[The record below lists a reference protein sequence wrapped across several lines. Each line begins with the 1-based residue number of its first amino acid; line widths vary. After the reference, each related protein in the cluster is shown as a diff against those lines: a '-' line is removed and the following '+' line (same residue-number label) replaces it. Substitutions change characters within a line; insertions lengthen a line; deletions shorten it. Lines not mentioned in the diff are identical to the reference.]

1 MNKIKILKKSLIN
14 AVLGMLLTF
23 PIVVIKVNTIDRIIT
38 WRWFLMLGVGAVI
51 CIISFL
57 WILQQERQKNGTTF
71 NFDKSKA
78 GIKYKS
84 LKKNPAIAKG
94 LPIIFIAVIILI
106 PFISSAYTTSI
117 LTTALIYIILGLGL
131 NIIVGLGGLL
141 NLGYAA
147 FFGVGAYTFAILNM
161 NFGVGFWLAL
171 PLGGIASA
179 LFGALIGLPVLRL
192 KGDYLA
198 IVTLGFGEMTRILT
212 ENLGALTRGPSGIAN
227 IPKPTLFGHT
237 FGYFGSTR
245 YVYLIAVAL
254 VILIIFVVWR
264 LENSRIGRS
273 WVAMREDDIA
283 CESMGIDLTKAKM
296 TLFVISAAIAGI
308 AGVLFAS
315 KTAFINPK
323 SFTITHSIMILCI
336 VVLGGKGSVKGVILG
351 ALILNLLPEYL
362 RGFQQY
368 RMLIFGFLLIVMMV
382 FRPGGIIQNVRK
394 IYKIEGDLSNEQ

>member
-1 MNKIKILKKSLIN
+1 MNKLEILKKSLIN

-23 PIVVIKVNTIDRIIT
+23 PIVVLKVNTIDRIIT
-38 WRWFLMLGVGAVI
+38 WRWLLMLVVGAVI
-51 CIISFL
+51 AVISFL
-57 WILQQERQKNGTTF
+57 WIRQQERQKAGVTF
-71 NFDKSKA
+71 KFDQSKV
-78 GIKYKS
+78 GIKYSK
-84 LKKNPAIAKG
+84 LKEQPLFSKG
-94 LPIIFIAVIILI
+94 LPIAFLALILLV

-117 LTTALIYIILGLGL
+117 FTTALIYIMLGLGL
-131 NIIVGLGGLL
+131 NIVVGLGGLL

-161 NFGVGFWLAL
+161 NFGVSFWVAL
-171 PLGGIASA
+171 PLGGIASGI
-179 LFGALIGLPVLRL
+179 FGALIGLPVLRL

-212 ENLGALTRGPSGIAN
+212 ENLDGLTRGPSGIAN

-237 FGYFGSTR
+237 FGYFGSVR
-245 YVYLIAVAL
+245 FVYLIAVAL
-254 VILIIFVVWR
+254 VLLIIFVVWR
-264 LENSRIGRS
+264 LENSRMGRS

-283 CESMGIDLTKAKM
+283 SESMGIDLTKAKM
-296 TLFVISAAIAGI
+296 TLFIISATIAGF

-315 KTAFINPK
+315 KTGFINPK
-323 SFTITHSIMILCI
+323 SFTLMHSVMILCI
-336 VVLGGKGSVKGVILG
+336 VVLGGKGSVRGVILG

-368 RMLIFGFLLIVMMV
+368 RMLIFGFLLVVMMV

-394 IYKIEGDLSNEQ
+394 IYKIEGDTDDEQ

>member
-1 MNKIKILKKSLIN
+1 MVNVRKDPGS
-14 AVLGMLLTF
+14 
-23 PIVVIKVNTIDRIIT
+23 VIA
-38 WRWFLMLGVGAVI
+38 G
-51 CIISFL
+51 ISFL
-57 WILQQERQKNGTTF
+57 WILQQERQKAGITF
-71 NFDKSKA
+71 NFDQSKI
-78 GIKYKS
+78 GKKYNA
-84 LKKNPAIAKG
+84 LKEKPIFSKG
-94 LPIIFIAVIILI
+94 FILGLLLLIILI
-106 PFISSAYTTSI
+106 PFISTPYTTSI
-117 LTTALIYIILGLGL
+117 FTTALIYIILGLGL
-131 NIIVGLGGLL
+131 NIVVGLGGLL

-161 NFGVGFWLAL
+161 NFGVGFWIAL

-179 LFGALIGLPVLRL
+179 IFGALIGLPVLRL

-212 ENLGALTRGPSGIAN
+212 ENLDWLTKGPSGIAN
-227 IPKPTLFGHT
+227 IPKPTLLGHT

-245 YVYLIAVAL
+245 FIYLIAVAV

-264 LENSRIGRS
+264 LENSRVGRS

-283 CESMGIDLTKAKM
+283 CESMGIDLTKSKM
-296 TLFVISAAIAGI
+296 TLFVISAAIAGL

-315 KTAFINPK
+315 KTGFINPK
-323 SFTITHSIMILCI
+323 SFTLMHSVMILCI
-336 VVLGGKGSVKGVILG
+336 VVLGGKGSVRGVILG

-368 RMLIFGFLLIVMMV
+368 RMLIFGFLLVVMMV

-394 IYKIEGDLSNEQ
+394 IYKIQKESDNEQ